1 MSRWRSSGTCSA
13 KTVLDVGCGPGR
25 YAVAAAERGA
35 DIIGIDFSPKM
46 LELARERALDRGVA
60 DRCRFVEADFDAY
73 QPEERFDIVLMMGLL
88 EFRADPERDLARLSE
103 LATEKVIVNIPPPFR
118 WRTTARRVRHRLRPA
133 PPSYYVHS
141 PATIGACLEEVGFRL
156 VAHDRGLVH
165 GLRGPGVATRVAALT
180 PDTGRRR
187 PSPSPI
193 AATGSPRS
201 RCGSRAGGCHRP
213 RPHMRPRS
221 SQGSR

>member
-1 MSRWRSSGTCSA
+1 VAGDQRVQAYFDARAVPFDRVYEPGPGIRGGLDALIYRRVRWSLDVTLAELGDLSA

-35 DIIGIDFSPKM
+35 DVVGIDFSPKM

-133 PPSYYVHS
+133 PPAFYVHS
-141 PATIGACLEEVGFRL
+141 PAAIGACLEEVGFDAWRTTAGWFVGCKHPL
-156 VAHDRGLVH
+156 SR
-165 GLRGPGVATRVAALT
+165 RV
-180 PDTGRRR
+180 
-187 PSPSPI
+187 
-193 AATGSPRS
+193 
-201 RCGSRAGGCHRP
+201 
-213 RPHMRPRS
+213 
-221 SQGSR
+221 

>member
-1 MSRWRSSGTCSA
+1 MAGDQRVQAYFDARAVPFDRVYEPGPGIRGGLDALIYRRVRWSLDVTLAELGDLSA

-35 DIIGIDFSPKM
+35 DVVGIDFSPRM
-46 LELARERALDRGVA
+46 LALACELALDRGVA
-60 DRCRFVEADFDAY
+60 DRCRFIEADFDAY
-73 QPEERFDIVLMMGLL
+73 EPEERFDIVLMMGLL

-141 PATIGACLEEVGFRL
+141 PATIGACLEGVGFDAWRTTAGWF
-156 VAHDRGLVH
+156 VAYKH
-165 GLRGPGVATRVAALT
+165 PES
-180 PDTGRRR
+180 R
-187 PSPSPI
+187 P
-193 AATGSPRS
+193 A
-201 RCGSRAGGCHRP
+201 
-213 RPHMRPRS
+213 
-221 SQGSR
+221 